1 MPTDYEDIDVKKL
14 QWVKSSDYLRVNTC
28 VDNVD
33 KLTGLFN
40 DGPCDVVKSA
50 KESSCG
56 IYVEYPNPGATPTK
70 FSLNERTQYVSTS
83 VGNVKIGSKNL
94 QDCIHYDS
102 APGLIKVITV
112 CHDAQGNFEGAT
124 TYFIQRVSVRNPED
138 ITSAD
143 RQDGG
148 TSQDGA
154 SQDAAS
160 QQTSQQDTQNPQ
172 DSTGKDS
179 SQPSTPE
186 NGQGSVQSQKGAPKE
201 SLVKRDRYGRMI
213 PVSILQRYEAEGDN
227 AGQSSDDTD
236 LEVAVIEKSA
246 QSFLSG
252 KFAQGLLDLTNQYY
266 EAQLLGAASIVSNKR
281 LPWLGR
287 CTFSLGTGTDVN
299 KKPAIRMAILPWDH
313 STKSNKE
320 DAWECVRT
328 CASAQDLD
336 EDMVDDASKGQKPS
350 GTTTT
355 SPATQAG
362 QATNPL
368 VQAATQGHPQ
378 NQIQAQ
384 QQIGHIPEEAT
395 DDQKRAM
402 LAQQETADPAKY
414 AQSLFSVVSKKF
426 ASAAGRD
433 TVSDYKVF
441 CKWRDILYDTT
452 NPEENGLVKVTAADM
467 ASKHTNFRGRTKAA
481 QWILF

>member
-1 MPTDYEDIDVKKL
+1 MPTDYADIDVKKL

-83 VGNVKIGSKNL
+83 VGNIKIGSKNL

-112 CHDAQGNFEGAT
+112 CHDARGNFEGAT
-124 TYFIQRVSVRNPED
+124 TYFIQLVSVRNPED
-138 ITSAD
+138 ITLAD
-143 RQDGG
+143 RQDSG
-148 TSQDGA
+148 TSQDQA
-154 SQDAAS
+154 SQPNP
-160 QQTSQQDTQNPQ
+160 QNQQ

-179 SQPSTPE
+179 TQPSTPE
-186 NGQGSVQSQKGAPKE
+186 NGQGSDQAIKEVPKE

-213 PVSILQRYEAEGDN
+213 PVSILKRYEAEGDN
-227 AGQSSDDTD
+227 AGQSSDNTD
-236 LEVAVIEKSA
+236 LEVSVIEKSA
-246 QSFLSG
+246 KNFLSG

-266 EAQLLGAASIVSNKR
+266 EAQLIGAASIVSNKR

-355 SPATQAG
+355 SPATQSG

-368 VQAATQGHPQ
+368 VQAATQGQPH

-384 QQIGHIPEEAT
+384 QQIGHSPEEST
-395 DDQKRAM
+395 DAQKRAM
-402 LAQQETADPAKY
+402 LAQQETTDPAKY

>member
-1 MPTDYEDIDVKKL
+1 MPTDYADIDVKKL

-33 KLTGLFN
+33 KLTGLLN
-40 DGPCDVVKSA
+40 DGTCDVVKSA
-50 KESSCG
+50 KNSTCG

-148 TSQDGA
+148 TSQDA
-154 SQDAAS
+154 
-160 QQTSQQDTQNPQ
+160 TNQQDTQIQ
-172 DSTGKDS
+172 QGSTGKDGV
-179 SQPSTPE
+179 QPSNPE
-186 NGQGSVQSQKGAPKE
+186 NGQVSGQSPQEAPKE

-213 PVSILQRYEAEGDN
+213 PVSLLQRYEAEGDN
-227 AGQSSDDTD
+227 AGQSSDNTD

-246 QSFLSG
+246 QNFLSG

-368 VQAATQGHPQ
+368 VQAATQGQPQ

-384 QQIGHIPEEAT
+384 QQIGHSPDEST
-395 DDQKRAM
+395 DAQKRAM
-402 LAQQETADPAKY
+402 LAQQETSDPAKY

>member
-1 MPTDYEDIDVKKL
+1 MPRDYSDSDVDVKKL

-33 KLTGLFN
+33 RLTGLFN

-83 VGNVKIGSKNL
+83 VGNIKIGSKNL

-124 TYFIQRVSVRNPED
+124 TYFIQRVSVRNAED

-148 TSQDGA
+148 A

-160 QQTSQQDTQNPQ
+160 QQDTQNQQ

-186 NGQGSVQSQKGAPKE
+186 NGQGSDQSAPKE

-213 PVSILQRYEAEGDN
+213 PVSILQRYEAEVDS
-227 AGQSSDDTD
+227 AGQSSDNTD
-236 LEVAVIEKSA
+236 LEVEVIEKSA

-266 EAQLLGAASIVSNKR
+266 EAQLIGAASIVSNKR

-299 KKPAIRMAILPWDH
+299 KKPAIRMAVLPWDH

-336 EDMVDDASKGQKPS
+336 ESMVDDASKGQNSS
-350 GTTTT
+350 GSTTP
-355 SPATQAG
+355 SPAPQAG

-368 VQAATQGHPQ
+368 VQAATQGQTPQPGQPQ

-384 QQIGHIPEEAT
+384 QQIGHSPEEAT
-395 DDQKRAM
+395 DAQKRDM

-452 NPEENGLVKVTAADM
+452 HPEENGLVKVTAEDM

>member
-1 MPTDYEDIDVKKL
+1 MPTDYADIDVKKL

-50 KESSCG
+50 KNSTCG

-148 TSQDGA
+148 TSQDA
-154 SQDAAS
+154 
-160 QQTSQQDTQNPQ
+160 TNQQDTQIQ
-172 DSTGKDS
+172 QGSTGKDGV
-179 SQPSTPE
+179 QPSNPE
-186 NGQGSVQSQKGAPKE
+186 NGQVSGQSPQEAPKE

-213 PVSILQRYEAEGDN
+213 PVSLLQRYEAEGDN

-246 QSFLSG
+246 QNFLSG

-266 EAQLLGAASIVSNKR
+266 EAQLVGAASIVSNKR

-313 STKSNKE
+313 STKSSKE

-328 CASAQDLD
+328 CASAKDLD
-336 EDMVDDASKGQKPS
+336 EDMVDDASKGQK
-350 GTTTT
+350 T
-355 SPATQAG
+355 SSTQSG

-368 VQAATQGHPQ
+368 VQAATQGQAPQPGHPQ

-384 QQIGHIPEEAT
+384 QQIGHSPDEST
-395 DDQKRAM
+395 DAQKRAM
-402 LAQQETADPAKY
+402 LAQQETSDPAKY

-467 ASKHTNFRGRTKAA
+467 ASKHTNFRGRAKAA

>member
-1 MPTDYEDIDVKKL
+1 MPTDYADIDVKKL

-148 TSQDGA
+148 TSQDA
-154 SQDAAS
+154 
-160 QQTSQQDTQNPQ
+160 TNQQDTQIQ
-172 DSTGKDS
+172 QGSTGKDGV
-179 SQPSTPE
+179 QPSNPE
-186 NGQGSVQSQKGAPKE
+186 NGQVSGQSPQEAPKE

-213 PVSILQRYEAEGDN
+213 PVSLLQRYEAEGDN
-227 AGQSSDDTD
+227 AGQSSDNTD

-246 QSFLSG
+246 QNFLSG

-368 VQAATQGHPQ
+368 VQAATQGQPQ

-384 QQIGHIPEEAT
+384 QQIGHSPDEST
-395 DDQKRAM
+395 DAQKRAM
-402 LAQQETADPAKY
+402 LAQQETSDPAKY

>member
-1 MPTDYEDIDVKKL
+1 MPRDYSDSDVDVKKL

-33 KLTGLFN
+33 RLTGLFN
-40 DGPCDVVKSA
+40 DVPCDVVKSA

-83 VGNVKIGSKNL
+83 VGNIKIGSKNL

-124 TYFIQRVSVRNPED
+124 TYFIQRVSVRNAED

-148 TSQDGA
+148 A

-160 QQTSQQDTQNPQ
+160 QQDTQNQQ

-186 NGQGSVQSQKGAPKE
+186 NGQGSDQSAPKE

-213 PVSILQRYEAEGDN
+213 PVSILQRYEAEVDS
-227 AGQSSDDTD
+227 AGQSSDNTD
-236 LEVAVIEKSA
+236 LEVEVIEKSA

-266 EAQLLGAASIVSNKR
+266 EAQLIGAASIVSNKR

-299 KKPAIRMAILPWDH
+299 KKPAIRMAVLPWDH

-336 EDMVDDASKGQKPS
+336 ESMVDDASKGQNSS
-350 GTTTT
+350 GSTTP
-355 SPATQAG
+355 SPAPQAG

-368 VQAATQGHPQ
+368 VQAATQGQTPQPGQPQ

-384 QQIGHIPEEAT
+384 QQIGHSPEEAT
-395 DDQKRAM
+395 DAQKRDM

-452 NPEENGLVKVTAADM
+452 HPEENGLVKVTAEDM

>member
-1 MPTDYEDIDVKKL
+1 MPTDYADIDVKKL

-33 KLTGLFN
+33 RLTGLFN
-40 DGPCDVVKSA
+40 DGPCDVVKSE
-50 KESSCG
+50 KNSTCG

-83 VGNVKIGSKNL
+83 VGNIKIGSKNL

-138 ITSAD
+138 ISSAD

-148 TSQDGA
+148 TSQD
-154 SQDAAS
+154 AAN
-160 QQTSQQDTQNPQ
+160 QQNNQNQQ
-172 DSTGKDS
+172 DSTGKDGV
-179 SQPSTPE
+179 QPSNPE
-186 NGQGSVQSQKGAPKE
+186 NVQVSGQAPQESPKE

-213 PVSILQRYEAEGDN
+213 PVSILKRYEAEGESTVQASDN
-227 AGQSSDDTD
+227 TD

-266 EAQLLGAASIVSNKR
+266 EAQLIGAASIVSNKR

-328 CASAQDLD
+328 CASAKDLD

-350 GTTTT
+350 GSTTQ
-355 SPATQAG
+355 SPTPQSG

-368 VQAATQGHPQ
+368 VQAATQGQAPQ
-378 NQIQAQ
+378 SGQPKNQIQAQ
-384 QQIGHIPEEAT
+384 QQIGHSPEEAT
-395 DDQKRAM
+395 DAQKRAI
-402 LAQQETADPAKY
+402 LAQQETSDPAKY
-414 AQSLFSVVSKKF
+414 AQSLFAVVSKKF

-452 NPEENGLVKVTAADM
+452 NPEENGLVKVTAEDM

>member
-1 MPTDYEDIDVKKL
+1 MPTDYADIDVKKL

-50 KESSCG
+50 KNSTCG

-148 TSQDGA
+148 TSQDA
-154 SQDAAS
+154 
-160 QQTSQQDTQNPQ
+160 TNQQDTQIQ
-172 DSTGKDS
+172 QGSTGKDGV
-179 SQPSTPE
+179 QPSNPE
-186 NGQGSVQSQKGAPKE
+186 NGQVSGQSPQEAPKE

-213 PVSILQRYEAEGDN
+213 PVSLLQRYEAEGDN
-227 AGQSSDDTD
+227 AGQSSDNTD

-246 QSFLSG
+246 QNFLSG

-368 VQAATQGHPQ
+368 VQAATQGQPQ

-467 ASKHTNFRGRTKAA
+467 ASKHTNVRGRTKAA

>member
-1 MPTDYEDIDVKKL
+1 MPTDYADIDVKKL

-33 KLTGLFN
+33 RLTSLFN

-70 FSLNERTQYVSTS
+70 FSLNSRTQYVSIS
-83 VGNVKIGSKNL
+83 VGNIKIGSKNL

-143 RQDGG
+143 RQDTG
-148 TSQDGA
+148 TA
-154 SQDAAS
+154 QDAAN
-160 QQTSQQDTQNPQ
+160 QQDTQSQQ

-186 NGQGSVQSQKGAPKE
+186 NGQGSGQAAQEVPKE

-213 PVSILQRYEAEGDN
+213 PVSILRRYEAEGDN
-227 AGQSSDDTD
+227 AGQASDNTD
-236 LEVAVIEKSA
+236 LEVGVIEKSA
-246 QSFLSG
+246 QNFLSG

-266 EAQLLGAASIVSNKR
+266 EAQLIGAASIVSNKR

-328 CASAQDLD
+328 CASAKDLD
-336 EDMVDDASKGQKPS
+336 EDMVDDASKGQNPS
-350 GTTTT
+350 GSTTQ
-355 SPATQAG
+355 SPAPQSG

-368 VQAATQGHPQ
+368 VQAANQGQSPQSGQPQ

-384 QQIGHIPEEAT
+384 QQIGHSPEEST
-395 DDQKRAM
+395 DAQKRAM
-402 LAQQETADPAKY
+402 LAQQETSDPAKY

>member
-1 MPTDYEDIDVKKL
+1 MPTDYADIDVKKL

-50 KESSCG
+50 KNSTCG

-148 TSQDGA
+148 TSQDA
-154 SQDAAS
+154 
-160 QQTSQQDTQNPQ
+160 TNQQDTQIQ
-172 DSTGKDS
+172 QGSTGKDGV
-179 SQPSTPE
+179 QPSNPE
-186 NGQGSVQSQKGAPKE
+186 NGQVSGQSPQEAPKE

-213 PVSILQRYEAEGDN
+213 PVSLLQRYEAEGDN
-227 AGQSSDDTD
+227 AGQSSDNTD

-246 QSFLSG
+246 QNFLSG

-368 VQAATQGHPQ
+368 VQAATQGQPQ

-384 QQIGHIPEEAT
+384 QQIGHSPDEST
-395 DDQKRAM
+395 DAQKRAM
-402 LAQQETADPAKY
+402 LAQQETSDPAKY